1 MNRPTPPTDSDVTSS
16 ISRRGR
22 AAIKFRLFARTWL
35 PSVMFGVAILEIW
48 EIGLWL
54 INPER
59 FALPRPSDIA
69 LTLSENWS
77 VIFAATRVTGFVIV
91 SGLVGGVVLGVVMSF
106 LVARFRAADETLT
119 PLAAA
124 ISAIPIIAL
133 APLFNNWLGITSSRS
148 NQAVVV
154 LMVFFPIF
162 VNTTKGLTQVATE
175 QVELMR
181 SYASSAWRTLRTV
194 RIPNALAYFFSAL
207 RIATS
212 LAVMAAI
219 LAEFFGGRQDTLGNY
234 ISQNAQ
240 FTRYEEAWA
249 GVVAGSATGLILYYG
264 VALLERFVAPWA
276 KFLRG

>member
-1 MNRPTPPTDSDVTSS
+1 MSLVTPPSDSELAAP
-16 ISRRGR
+16 IGRRGR
-22 AAIKFRLFARTWL
+22 AAARFWRIALAWL
-35 PSVMFGVAILEIW
+35 PSVMFGVALLEIW

-77 VIFAATRVTGFVIV
+77 AIFAATRVTGFVIFT
-91 SGLVGGVVLGVVMSF
+91 GLVGGVVLGVVMSF
-106 LVARFRAADETLT
+106 MVARFRAADATLT
-119 PLAAA
+119 PLALA
-124 ISAIPIIAL
+124 ISSIPIIAL
-133 APLFNNWLGITSSRS
+133 APLFNNWLGITSFRS

-162 VNTTKGLTQVATE
+162 VNTTKGLTQVADE
-175 QVELMR
+175 QVDLMR
-181 SYASSAWRTLRTV
+181 SYASGAWRILHTV
-194 RIPNALAYFFSAL
+194 RIPNALGYFFSAL
-207 RIATS
+207 RITTS

-219 LAEFFGGRQDTLGNY
+219 LSELFGGRQDTLGNY

-249 GVVAGSATGLILYYG
+249 GVVAGSAMGLIFYYA
-264 VALLERFVAPWA
+264 VVLLERLVAPWA
-276 KFLRG
+276 KFSRG